1 MNRSE
6 FSNLLLKERERKGKS
21 LYSIQQ
27 QLDALYHQVKYIETG
42 GHSFNIVK
50 AIDYLKAID
59 STITLS
65 NGQNVFTIHDYHSF
79 IDWLKNTRQEI
90 MSQRSLAQKIGCSYA
105 AIANA
110 EVKKS
115 IMGIDMFLK
124 VIEALGYELK
134 IVPK

>member
-6 FSNLLLKERERKGKS
+6 FSNLLLMERERKGKS
-21 LYSIQQ
+21 LYFIQQ
-27 QLDALYHQVKYIETG
+27 RLGALYHQVKYIETG

-59 STITLS
+59 SIIALS
-65 NGQNVFTIHDYHSF
+65 NGQNKFSIDDYDVF
-79 IDWLKNTRQEI
+79 IDWLKNTRQEA
-90 MSQRSLAQKIGCSYA
+90 MSQRLLAQKIGCSYA

-110 EVKKS
+110 EVKKC
-115 IMGIDMFLK
+115 IMSIDMFLK